1 MNITLVTTTSFSAPH
16 FCCHPRLCNN
26 LQADHLYHSLTEIK
40 SCLSMADFRQQ
51 QLRPVLA
58 AVTLLPVGGTLLFL
72 AGLFVLMDGQLYPKL
87 DRRFLPRKL
96 DRAKWRPQEMAGE
109 VDQQGPRCDKGWKNM
124 RVLAYWPAIFLC
136 LNLVVPYV
144 PETKHA
150 GQNWLACKPCLGHT
164 VGEMSRAEPRTFEL
178 TFVAF
183 KNGIFVS
190 KMAARND
197 RQFHLH
203 YLCFLA
209 IIHANLLSSS
219 VSDQV
224 QSCDSYLYHISDGLS
239 GEQIASFYSAKSSNV
254 EPITLKTSD
263 YLLLEM

>member
-1 MNITLVTTTSFSAPH
+1 
-16 FCCHPRLCNN
+16 
-26 LQADHLYHSLTEIK
+26 
-40 SCLSMADFRQQ
+40 MADFRQQ
-51 QLRPVLA
+51 QLRPVNGPSTSPSLI
-58 AVTLLPVGGTLLFL
+58 GGSCH
-72 AGLFVLMDGQLYPKL
+72 GNWIEQNGRQ
-87 DRRFLPRKL
+87 
-96 DRAKWRPQEMAGE
+96 QEMAGE
-109 VDQQGPRCDKGWKNM
+109 VDQQGPRGDKGWK
-124 RVLAYWPAIFLC
+124 RHESALKIVSFTYWALRPTGQPSSCVLILLF
-136 LNLVVPYV
+136 
-144 PETKHA
+144 
-150 GQNWLACKPCLGHT
+150 
-164 VGEMSRAEPRTFEL
+164 GEMSRAEPVTFEI

-239 GEQIASFYSAKSSNV
+239 VEQIASFYSAKSSNV